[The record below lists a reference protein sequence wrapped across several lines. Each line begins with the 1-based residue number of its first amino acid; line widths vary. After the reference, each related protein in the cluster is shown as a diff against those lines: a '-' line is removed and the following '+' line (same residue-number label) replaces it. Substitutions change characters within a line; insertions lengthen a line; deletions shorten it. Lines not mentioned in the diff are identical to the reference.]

1 MKKCW
6 CTSKNRFIPR
16 DFFKI
21 STTCRQDFQVDI
33 VIKDF
38 MFFEKSAKR
47 NKKRSHHAS
56 PMELFGSARTSKSGI
71 HVTRRS
77 RIHLLKRLVVR
88 GSLILVFD
96 FLIQIFEPNLF
107 LAIFVRK
114 SFKAIKWLSIDYSEL
129 TIFTD
134 IRRIIRY
141 SMIFCHNK
149 CHDKLDAKKLFKN
162 WFISKT
168 VSSKIQPN
176 VFISYDS

>member
-1 MKKCW
+1 
-6 CTSKNRFIPR
+6 
-16 DFFKI
+16 
-21 STTCRQDFQVDI
+21 
-33 VIKDF
+33 

-47 NKKRSHHAS
+47 SKKRSHHAS

-77 RIHLLKRLVVR
+77 RIHLIKRPVVR
-88 GSLILVFD
+88 GSPILVFD

-114 SFKAIKWLSIDYSEL
+114 SFKAIKWLSIGYSEL

-149 CHDKLDAKKLFKN
+149 CHDKLDAKNLFKN
-162 WFISKT
+162 WFITKT
-168 VSSKIQPN
+168 VSSKIQPT
-176 VFISYDS
+176 VFISDDS